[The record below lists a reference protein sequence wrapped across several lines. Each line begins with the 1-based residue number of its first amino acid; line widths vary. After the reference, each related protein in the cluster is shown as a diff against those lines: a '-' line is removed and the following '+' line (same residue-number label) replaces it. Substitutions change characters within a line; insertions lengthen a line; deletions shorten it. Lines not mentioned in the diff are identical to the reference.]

1 MDIKRLLLLAVG
13 QYRKKQMMW
22 RLFLVTFV
30 LVESII
36 LTLGFFYYRHSSA
49 TLLQAQTDY
58 ASQIIDKSNEYLQLN
73 LKNVESFFRSVAGDV
88 LVQGGNNEEI
98 GRWFTGNLLLY
109 IPNAK
114 NIHLLQGKNILAS
127 TSLYSWKLTE
137 DTAFLAELADV
148 KQANFVYWLSPYF
161 SPVSSYTVTAAMKIA
176 ANATDEPKILTLDL
190 DLTQLYQALYPNKR
204 SSLQG
209 DLLLLDRNNR
219 PVFGDT
225 PYIGFD
231 IYQNRYVFEKLSSE
245 LFTTDW
251 STRQIVDHGQ
261 TLNMIRSVNNVLGW
275 QVVWI
280 LDQTELLKPLRNTAS
295 FNWLLALISL
305 LLSLGIAT
313 LIVRL
318 VGRPLRLIA
327 SSMNR
332 FSLGELNTSIR
343 EEREDELGVLFRQF
357 NQMTTRIRELI
368 ANLKRSEERKKAA
381 DFLAFQ
387 AQIKPHFLYNTLNAI
402 GISAKQGQMAK
413 VDQLI
418 SALTGQLE
426 YSLDKAP
433 KLISLREELKALDD
447 YIQLMRIR
455 YSDQFDVEMN
465 IDPSTLECQLP
476 KFILQPLAENSIFHG
491 LIPARRPGTLF
502 IGTVAGQGEWRIMIE
517 DDGVGIPEP
526 GMRQIRHLLSRK
538 QDDDE
543 ADSGG
548 KEENADVGPVGLRNV
563 HERLRLTY
571 GEPFTMT
578 VESTE
583 KMGTRI
589 HIRLPI
595 DSAEGRK
602 LA

>member
-1 MDIKRLLLLAVG
+1 MDVKRLLRLAAG
-13 QYRKKQMMW
+13 QYRRKQMTW
-22 RLFLVTFV
+22 RLFLITFA
-30 LVESII
+30 LVETII

-49 TLLQAQTDY
+49 TLLRAQTDY

-98 GRWFTGNLLLY
+98 SRWFTGNLLLN

-114 NIHLLQGKNILAS
+114 NIHLLQGANILAS
-127 TSLYSWKLTE
+127 TSLYSWKLPE
-137 DTAFLAELADV
+137 DSAFLAELADV
-148 KQANFVYWLSPYF
+148 KQANFVYWLPPYF
-161 SPVSSYTVTAAMKIA
+161 SPVSSYTVTAAMKIVA
-176 ANATDEPKILTLDL
+176 SATDEPKILTLDL

-219 PVFGDT
+219 PVYGDT

-231 IYQNRYVFEKLSSE
+231 VYQNRYVFEKLSSE
-245 LFTTDW
+245 LFAADW

-332 FSLGELNTSIR
+332 FSLGELDTSIR

-402 GISAKQGQMAK
+402 GISAKQGQMTK
-413 VDQLI
+413 VDRLI

-465 IDPSTLECQLP
+465 IDPSTLEQKLP
-476 KFILQPLAENSIFHG
+476 KFILQPLVENSIFHG

-502 IGTVAGQGEWRIMIE
+502 IGTVAGHDEWRIMIE
-517 DDGVGIPEP
+517 DDGVGISEP

-538 QDDDE
+538 QDDDV

-548 KEENADVGPVGLRNV
+548 KEENTDVGPVGLRNV

-583 KMGTRI
+583 MMGMRI
-589 HIRLPI
+589 HIRLPNE
-595 DSAEGRK
+595 SAKGRK
-602 LA
+602 PA